1 MAFLLWFVFG
11 RDDQVVETVE
21 FYPPDGLNSV
31 EPAFAYRGYVSSKD
45 VVSMIVDL
53 AQKGYIEIHQGP
65 NKKDFTL
72 IKRLEYNGMNKAEKL
87 FMDGLFSSFDRVDKI
102 DLEDSFYKTINSIKS
117 EVNSRENKEKLFYA
131 NSINKGWILWM
142 LSILACLFAGFYP
155 VKNYE
160 YSTIFGLLVPLGIGV
175 AVMLGSFFLFRK
187 GKILPRIGIFLGL
200 LAGAAVAYYFF
211 MNSAM
216 QCVDPLYRISY
227 FIALG
232 ASFVAMFFH
241 DFLSKRTPY
250 GTEILGRILGF
261 RNFLITAEKDKLE
274 ALVEENPEYFY
285 DILPYTY
292 VLDVSSKWMKKFE
305 SLTMSAPNWYSS
317 EDDRAF
323 DYIMFSHFMSST
335 MSTAMTSM
343 TSTPSSSSGGGFSGG
358 GSGGGGGGSW

>member
-1 MAFLLWFVFG
+1 
-11 RDDQVVETVE
+11 
-21 FYPPDGLNSV
+21 
-31 EPAFAYRGYVSSKD
+31 
-45 VVSMIVDL
+45 
-53 AQKGYIEIHQGP
+53 
-65 NKKDFTL
+65 
-72 IKRLEYNGMNKAEKL
+72 
-87 FMDGLFSSFDRVDKI
+87 
-102 DLEDSFYKTINSIKS
+102 
-117 EVNSRENKEKLFYA
+117 
-131 NSINKGWILWM
+131 
-142 LSILACLFAGFYP
+142 
-155 VKNYE
+155 
-160 YSTIFGLLVPLGIGV
+160 
-175 AVMLGSFFLFRK
+175 MLGSFFLFRK

-343 TSTPSSSSGGGFSGG
+343 TSTPSSSSCGGFSGG